1 MMRLCVGSCML
12 KHTFKTFWI
21 FSMAPASPE
30 EAALELPI
38 RRKIYDEI
46 SRTPGIYFRDLQRR
60 LGLPVGSLDY
70 HLHYMEARGIVVS
83 RQGER
88 YNRYYI
94 SGTTFEEDRK
104 IMSAL
109 RIGGRRRILMFL
121 LLHPSSSAKDVANA
135 VSLSVSTVSFHMKR
149 LASLGIVLRGAG
161 HMVGSAIGG
170 VGGATVDSACA
181 RRGFGCARYS
191 ISNPNGVAALLI
203 KYRPSFLD
211 SAVDRFVDSWVDLK

>member
-149 LASLGIVLRGAG
+149 LASLGIVLRG
-161 HMVGSAIGG
+161 
-170 VGGATVDSACA
+170 GATVDSACA

>member
-1 MMRLCVGSCML
+1 MMRLCVGSYML

-21 FSMAPASPE
+21 FSMASVSPE

-94 SGTTFEEDRK
+94 SGTTVEEDRK
-104 IMSAL
+104 IMAAL
-109 RIGGRRRILMFL
+109 RIGGQRRILMRL
-121 LLHPSSSAKDVANA
+121 LLHPGLTIKEISDGVGLSPGAVA
-135 VSLSVSTVSFHMKR
+135 FHIKR
-149 LASLGIVLRGAG
+149 RFILGVVKKGVAP
-161 HMVGSAIGG
+161 AAQD
-170 VGGATVDSACA
+170 VGGAGACCSDTAGGARSAC
-181 RRGFGCARYS
+181 YIVS
-191 ISNPNGVAALLI
+191 DPDKAAGLLV
-203 KYRPSFLD
+203 KYKPGFLD
-211 SAVDRFVDSWVDLK
+211 SGVDRFVESWVELK